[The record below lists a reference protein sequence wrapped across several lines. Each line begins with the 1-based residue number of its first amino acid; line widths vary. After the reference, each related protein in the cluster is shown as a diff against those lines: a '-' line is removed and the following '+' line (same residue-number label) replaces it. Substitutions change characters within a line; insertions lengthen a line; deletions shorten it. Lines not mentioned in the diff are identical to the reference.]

1 MHGGVASLGLPRW
14 PQPCESS
21 CKRRSRR
28 ETGRVSTDLYRH
40 FNDRGDLLYVGVS
53 LHVLTRTVQHRQD
66 SHWFEDVTRIEI
78 ERHQSE
84 AAAKSAEERAIREER
99 PKFNR
104 VGAHPD
110 DQPPPRNNRLIVP
123 ISPSMVDDF
132 DRWWR
137 AQPGIR
143 SRSDAVRH
151 LIQNQLDAEAAANE
165 QSTPA
170 GA

>member
-1 MHGGVASLGLPRW
+1 MHGGVASLGLPLW
-14 PQPCESS
+14 PPPCECS
-21 CKRRSRR
+21 CKRQSTKG
-28 ETGRVSTDLYRH
+28 TGRVANDLYRH
-40 FNDRGDLLYVGVS
+40 FNERGELLYVGVS
-53 LHVLTRTVQHRQD
+53 LHVLTRTVQHRQG
-66 SHWFEDVTRIEI
+66 SHWFDDVTRIEI

-84 AAAKSAEERAIREER
+84 AQAKAAEAKAIREEK

-104 VGAHPD
+104 IGAHPD

-123 ISPSMVDDF
+123 IAPSMVDDF

-137 AQPGIR
+137 AQPGLK
-143 SRSDAVRH
+143 SRADAVRH
-151 LIQNQLDAEAAANE
+151 LIQYALDSEAAANE